1 MAERLDVRFPSA
13 GVQCSAWLYL
23 PAGDPAPVIVMA
35 HGLGGVRGMRLDA
48 YAERFCAAGY
58 ACLVFDYRH
67 FGDSDG
73 QPRQLLDIDRQLDDW
88 AAAIAYAR
96 SLTTVDRGRV
106 VLWGTSFGGGHVIVA
121 AARDR
126 NTAAVVSQCPF
137 TDGPASVLAMSP
149 WTSAKVTAMA
159 LRDVIGA
166 RLGQDPVMIATSG
179 PPGSTA
185 LMAAPDA
192 QPGYPALVPATA
204 PFRNQVAARIA
215 LDITTH
221 IPGRKAA
228 DVDCPILF
236 CVCETDSVAP
246 AKATLRHAGKA
257 PRGEVKLYPE
267 GHFDIYMGDAFERVV
282 ADQIR
287 FLTTHVPLTRTDPK
301 ELSA

>member
-1 MAERLDVRFPSA
+1 MTERLDVRFTSA
-13 GVQCSAWLYL
+13 GVQCGAWLYL
-23 PAGDPAPVIVMA
+23 PDGGPAPVIVMA

-48 YAERFCAAGY
+48 YAERFCDAGY

-67 FGDSDG
+67 FGDSAG

-96 SLTTVDRGRV
+96 SLKTVDHSRV

-126 NTAAVVSQCPF
+126 DIAAVVSQCPF

-149 WTSAKVTAMA
+149 WTAAKVTAVA
-159 LRDVIGA
+159 LRDALGA
-166 RLGQDPVMIATSG
+166 RFGHQPVMVATSG

-192 QPGYPALVPATA
+192 EPGYLGLVPVMA
-204 PFRNQVAARIA
+204 PFSNQVAARIA
-215 LDITTH
+215 LGITTH
-221 IPGRKAA
+221 VPGRKAA
-228 DVDCPILF
+228 DVNCPILF

-246 AKATLRHAGKA
+246 AKATLRHVRKA
-257 PRGEVKLYPE
+257 PLGEIKLYPE
-267 GHFDIYMGDAFERVV
+267 GHFDIYVADAFERVV

-287 FLTTHVPLTRTDPK
+287 FLSTHLPLTDSEAK
-301 ELSA
+301 EPSA